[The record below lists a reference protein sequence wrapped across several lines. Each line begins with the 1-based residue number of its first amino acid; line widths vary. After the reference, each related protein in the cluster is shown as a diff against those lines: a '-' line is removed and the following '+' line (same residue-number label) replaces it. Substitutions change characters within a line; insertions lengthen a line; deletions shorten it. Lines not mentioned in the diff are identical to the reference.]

1 MSLCLRVLTLM
12 GVSLAVVDL
21 VTLSNAKTVIQLN
34 SRVNPLNNE
43 YVLPGDGV
51 SSRYSYDRPILD
63 SGHSFGQNQTPHNK
77 HRHDHESRLQQHP
90 SADQSRNPRPHRNHG
105 GAGKQN
111 LQNTQPAVPPNA
123 PKTETVSAAAS
134 PDIPIYDQ
142 EFEERKLF
150 RIKQIQIHI
159 LQQLHLDSAPN
170 VTGIIESSN
179 PEIKRLKES
188 IDESNENMTRD
199 TSYQRDMPREFSD
212 KKIFI
217 PVEDRY
223 PFDFQHSNTS
233 DIMYF
238 KMSHGEISQA
248 FIHLWIKPVRS
259 APGSKHVIEIYKVS
273 APVDKNNYIRMNML
287 SVDTVNLEHNKG
299 SWIRYP
305 VFAMVADWATNPD
318 NNLGMIVIM
327 KGPDDNQIAVTN
339 SKEEPEKAPLLEV
352 QFIHESDKANR
363 LARSPDGGKCSLT
376 ETRCCRFP
384 LPVNFTEHNFDF
396 IVAPKV
402 YMANFCNGTCDYLY
416 AQQHIHMAMVQKI
429 HSGTA
434 THGPCCG
441 AKELMP
447 LNMLYYDHDR
457 KIRFDTINDM
467 IIEKC
472 SCD

>member
-1 MSLCLRVLTLM
+1 MNIV
-12 GVSLAVVDL
+12 GV
-21 VTLSNAKTVIQLN
+21 
-34 SRVNPLNNE
+34 RC
-43 YVLPGDGV
+43 V
-51 SSRYSYDRPILD
+51 S
-63 SGHSFGQNQTPHNK
+63 
-77 HRHDHESRLQQHP
+77 
-90 SADQSRNPRPHRNHG
+90 
-105 GAGKQN
+105 
-111 LQNTQPAVPPNA
+111 
-123 PKTETVSAAAS
+123 
-134 PDIPIYDQ
+134 
-142 EFEERKLF
+142 
-150 RIKQIQIHI
+150 
-159 LQQLHLDSAPN
+159 
-170 VTGIIESSN
+170 
-179 PEIKRLKES
+179 
-188 IDESNENMTRD
+188 
-199 TSYQRDMPREFSD
+199 
-212 KKIFI
+212 
-217 PVEDRY
+217 Y